1 MRLAFKQVA
10 LALGFVAIVAG
21 TPAIAAAKAPAAQH
35 ETQAEHDRGPRA
47 SNERSSDEAAYAA
60 REAKNPELARFAAGD
75 AIVISSTVV
84 AAALVIV
91 LLALLL

>member
-1 MRLAFKQVA
+1 MRLALKQMVV
-10 LALGFVAIVAG
+10 ALGFMTIVAG

-35 ETQAEHDRGPRA
+35 ETRAEHDRGARA
-47 SNERSSDEAAYAA
+47 SDPSSPDEAAYAA
-60 REAKNPELARFAAGD
+60 REAKSPELARFAAGD